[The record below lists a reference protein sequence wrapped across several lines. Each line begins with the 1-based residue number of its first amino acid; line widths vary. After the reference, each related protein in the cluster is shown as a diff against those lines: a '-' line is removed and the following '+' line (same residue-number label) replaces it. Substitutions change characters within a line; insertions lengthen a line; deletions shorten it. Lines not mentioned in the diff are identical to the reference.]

1 MGRAGAACQSL
12 PRLPRFPLEVLTHGL
27 SWGQSCT
34 WNTGVGVLGDS
45 LQLALSPAQLLLLWV
60 FPGIPGPPPLM
71 LVLLGGG
78 MGQTLDTLPPPQ
90 AGYCGL
96 PGATKK
102 RPSPSKSS
110 ATHLS
115 DTHQGP
121 SRQGD
126 VVKPRLVHFLPSESL
141 GCQGPHSFTHSV
153 HTHTVGAL
161 SFQALGREEQAC
173 EPDPACSA
181 RQG

>member
-1 MGRAGAACQSL
+1 MGALPGSPTACLVAAGLCHRAC
-12 PRLPRFPLEVLTHGL
+12 LTGRCH
-27 SWGQSCT
+27 
-34 WNTGVGVLGDS
+34 
-45 LQLALSPAQLLLLWV
+45 
-60 FPGIPGPPPLM
+60 PPPASSG
-71 LVLLGGG
+71 LVLSALLSVPPDCLVHCHARYLSGRRSPSWKVL
-78 MGQTLDTLPPPQ
+78 LDTLPPPQ